1 MEKDH
6 SSRYFIY
13 SGSIKMYRDFREV
26 HWWEGM
32 KKNIAEF
39 DAKCPNYQQ
48 VKVENQKPGVL
59 AQNIELPE

>member
-1 MEKDH
+1 
-6 SSRYFIY
+6 
-13 SGSIKMYRDFREV
+13 
-26 HWWEGM
+26 M

-59 AQNIELPE
+59 AQNIELPELKLKMTNIDFIIRLLRSVGSMVLFQ